1 MPHCENIYKEAQ
13 SSEDNLWIF
22 KFGFIS
28 YLKIIQIFLT
38 KLIRATLTKALLKYS
53 RFCLME
59 DVSYFFQSSWASFW
73 PGALLAESSD
83 QHSLIVR
90 LVVAVVE
97 KGFWWRSCH
106 LNVVGATLTTAWGKK
121 EGKSLLKKVFLRYFM
136 YFCWAEGLSSFSEAA
151 LKRLPTAT
159 EAEVKQVISAQLKY
173 SPDRAHGGGRGN
185 DGRVTERSWN
195 GSGTSNPQLWD
206 NFYCIYLGLS
216 DKTTYNFLWNV
227 LFTLHTWSMQRK

>member
-59 DVSYFFQSSWASFW
+59 DVSYFFQCSWASFC
-73 PGALLAESSD
+73 PGALLAESTD

-90 LVVAVVE
+90 LVVVVVE

-121 EGKSLLKKVFLRYFM
+121 GRKSVLWKVFLRCCM
-136 YFCWAEGLSSFSEAA
+136 YFSSAEG
-151 LKRLPTAT
+151 
-159 EAEVKQVISAQLKY
+159 
-173 SPDRAHGGGRGN
+173 
-185 DGRVTERSWN
+185 
-195 GSGTSNPQLWD
+195 
-206 NFYCIYLGLS
+206 
-216 DKTTYNFLWNV
+216 FL
-227 LFTLHTWSMQRK
+227 FFQKLH